1 MKIPIRRCH
10 RKNKHHPKRVR
21 FGVATGEKEVW
32 HLPSAWDPLGLSND
46 KPDRNIMDSMDCL
59 VVFIYGFHGLDLN

>member
-10 RKNKHHPKRVR
+10 RKNPSSKEVR

-32 HLPSAWDPLGLSND
+32 HLPSAWDPLGIYD